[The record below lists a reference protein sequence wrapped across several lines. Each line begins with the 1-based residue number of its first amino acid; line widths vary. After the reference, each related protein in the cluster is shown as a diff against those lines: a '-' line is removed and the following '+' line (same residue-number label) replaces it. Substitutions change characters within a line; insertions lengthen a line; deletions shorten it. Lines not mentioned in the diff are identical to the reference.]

1 VKGLRIARATRRALG
16 RFLTARRGDERH
28 TRPASA
34 GVRSGWI
41 GPDGRIEEAP
51 GTAIHVALLG
61 RFGERTKEGFFAKG
75 AVRYVD
81 TTDHVSL
88 ELMGNH
94 PVALGNAIEA
104 LTRRWAN
111 PIEVEVE
118 FLATPGLWRASS
130 AEVRTALRRRRRVI
144 EASTGPQR
152 PLNSASAVQAFR
164 QTIVAMAQQK
174 LGRPL
179 TGKEQAF
186 ITTRG
191 GFLALEAIRD
201 TVTAASA
208 SELTEYLNSD

>member
-1 VKGLRIARATRRALG
+1 
-16 RFLTARRGDERH
+16 
-28 TRPASA
+28 
-34 GVRSGWI
+34 
-41 GPDGRIEEAP
+41 
-51 GTAIHVALLG
+51 
-61 RFGERTKEGFFAKG
+61 
-75 AVRYVD
+75 
-81 TTDHVSL
+81 
-88 ELMGNH
+88 
-94 PVALGNAIEA
+94 
-104 LTRRWAN
+104 
-111 PIEVEVE
+111 
-118 FLATPGLWRASS
+118 
-130 AEVRTALRRRRRVI
+130 VI

-179 TGKEQAF
+179 TRKEQAF